1 MMTTLVLLRPPG
13 AARAPTTAGRAPTS
27 TPTTTPS
34 PPTGTTTTQP
44 TSRTPPEPNTPRRPD
59 LTTTELGITEPADI
73 DAAFRAGD
81 EAALAEAYRRWSPLV
96 HSLALRSLRDSAEA
110 EDVTQQVFVS
120 AWRGRDGFDPARAPL
135 PAWLTGIT
143 RNAIADVHS
152 RRAREHR
159 NTLAVATSAGPPP
172 ESETA
177 DLADRLTVADEMARL
192 GEPQRTILTLAF
204 FDDLTHDQI
213 SEQLGLPLGT
223 VKSHIR
229 RSLTRLRDRLEVGSG
244 PR

>member
-1 MMTTLVLLRPPG
+1 MTTLTLPPPAGTARPPIV
-13 AARAPTTAGRAPTS
+13 PT
-27 TPTTTPS
+27 
-34 PPTGTTTTQP
+34 
-44 TSRTPPEPNTPRRPD
+44 RTRSVR
-59 LTTTELGITEPADI
+59 LTLTEIGVAEPADI

-81 EAALAEAYRRWSPLV
+81 ERALAEAFRRWSPLV
-96 HSLALRSLRDSAEA
+96 HTLAQRALRDSAEA

-120 AWRGRDGFDPARAPL
+120 AWRGREGFDPARAPL

-143 RNAIADVHS
+143 RNAIADVHN

-159 NTLAVATSAGPPP
+159 NAMAVATSSGPPP

-177 DLADRLTVADEMARL
+177 ALADRITVADEMARL

-204 FDDLTHDQI
+204 YEDLTHDQI

-244 PR
+244 SR

>member
-1 MMTTLVLLRPPG
+1 MMTTLTL
-13 AARAPTTAGRAPTS
+13 
-27 TPTTTPS
+27 S
-34 PPTGTTTTQP
+34 PPTGTARPPIEP
-44 TSRTPPEPNTPRRPD
+44 TRTRSVRLS
-59 LTTTELGITEPADI
+59 LTEIGVTEPADI
-73 DAAFRAGD
+73 DAAFQAGD
-81 EAALAEAYRRWSPLV
+81 ERALAEAFRRWSPLV
-96 HSLALRSLRDSAEA
+96 HTLALRALRDSAEA

-120 AWRGRDGFDPARAPL
+120 AWRGRQGFDPARAPL

-143 RNAIADVHS
+143 RNAIADVHN

-159 NTLAVATSAGPPP
+159 NAMVVATSTGPPP

-177 DLADRLTVADEMARL
+177 ALADRLTVADEMARL

-204 FDDLTHDQI
+204 YEDLTHDQI